1 MSYKLL
7 ERRFYHLGVS
17 ASQAR
22 VLAVLHF
29 SDGPIKP
36 SLVATLLFQETQSI
50 TGILHRIESRGWVRR
65 LPDPNDRR
73 AVGLELTDKG
83 REITEEIVKISE
95 ELYDDMFGSKV
106 LTATEKRQVEV
117 ILQEGARARLQAA
130 GDGLQAPPRAA
141 VRDLEG
147 LAELR
152 RTSTSVARARI
163 ASGLSRSRTAF
174 DASRCAIAPPARSPA
189 ARARRSAHRSSA
201 VELIAP
207 RRCFAAARPLRRRA
221 ARTRSRP
228 STARRPR

>member
-1 MSYKLL
+1 L

-29 SDGPIKP
+29 SNGPIKP

-95 ELYDDMFGSKV
+95 ELYDDMFGNKV
-106 LTATEKRQVEV
+106 LTSSEKRQVEV
-117 ILQEGARARLQAA
+117 ILKKVRAL
-130 GDGLQAPPRAA
+130 GFKLPETDFK
-141 VRDLEG
+141 
-147 LAELR
+147 LR
-152 RTSTSVARARI
+152 RAQQYPI
-163 ASGLSRSRTAF
+163 WK
-174 DASRCAIAPPARSPA
+174 D
-189 ARARRSAHRSSA
+189 
-201 VELIAP
+201 
-207 RRCFAAARPLRRRA
+207 
-221 ARTRSRP
+221 
-228 STARRPR
+228 